1 MSRTVRLLAIAI
13 VFILNT
19 FSMGEAQYYFGR
31 NKVQYNDFKWY
42 ILKTEHFDIYFYP
55 EMRELADIGAAWAE
69 ESYRFLED
77 KFNHNINNRIPLIFY
92 SNHSHFQQTN
102 TISYLLPEGIG
113 GFFEY
118 IKGRVVVPSNGSIA
132 DFKKVIRHELVH
144 VFTHS
149 KHYRVLKDHR
159 KTHYPSLPLWYIEGL
174 AEYWSEGWTNESEMY
189 IKDAVLNG
197 YLVPLD
203 QMYAIYGSFLMYKE
217 GQAILKFIAE
227 KYGEQKIIQLIENAW
242 KEDNFPNILKLT
254 IGLNYREFDKE
265 WLYHLKKQHYPIME
279 KNDFPEMIAKQVT
292 HLGIN
297 TKPAFYR
304 NREEKMLAFVSNR
317 TGYSNIYQM
326 SLPKEVLDKEK
337 SVDVLIKGERTN
349 EFESFHILNS
359 KIDVNE
365 KGLLTFVSKSGE
377 SDVIYIYDIQNSKII
392 NSFKFD
398 DVITL
403 FSPSWSADETKIVFA
418 GISFSGKSDI
428 YIVDVKDGN
437 LERLTNDFYDD
448 RDPVWDNAGRFV
460 YFSSDRSAIGDFG
473 YYNIFAYNLI
483 TGEISYVTHGKHNDY
498 TPVIS
503 HDNRYLAFTSDRDGA
518 FNIWLIENPILST
531 SNILADRSGY
541 TASPVANMP
550 VFNLVDNRVK
560 AKKITNFT
568 TGAYDPEWT
577 DDNQII
583 FTAFEKFS
591 FQIQVLDKVGQR
603 IDSATVVQKDS
614 IQLKTRLQEAPKIVA
629 ESVVSTMKYKPKFNL
644 DVAQSTVMQDPIF
657 GTSGGAQLAMSDML
671 GNYQYHFLI
680 YNNAQTRDEFFESFN
695 VAVSRLDLSH
705 RMNSAV
711 GLYHFAGRYYNYY
724 EGFFYERRYG
734 GFGSI
739 SYPISVFQRVEA
751 SINFR
756 HSYKDWY
763 GTDHGRKALL
773 LSNFIGYVKD
783 NSLWGPSGP
792 MDGERIN
799 ITLGNTLDVQH
810 SNVNFYTIIFDARK
824 YFRLSR
830 QVAFATRVM
839 TRYNHGKEALPYVIG
854 GSWDL
859 RGYRRWS
866 LWGNKIFLI
875 NNEMRF
881 PFIDRFNINFPFGG
895 MGFSA
900 IRGASFVDLG
910 NAWDDKL
917 DSVLGSMGFGIRWQL
932 GGFLVLRFDF
942 GKKFQFNDSN
952 DLFNPK
958 KFEMQK
964 GIFNQFF
971 FGWDF

>member
-1 MSRTVRLLAIAI
+1 VFRKIRYIAFAMVLMLLI
-13 VFILNT
+13 T
-19 FSMGEAQYYFGR
+19 YSMGNSQYYFGR
-31 NKVQYNDFKWY
+31 NKVQYNNFRWF

-55 EMRELADIGAAWAE
+55 EMRELAEIGAAWAE
-69 ESYRFLED
+69 ETYTFLED
-77 KFNHNINNRIPLIFY
+77 KFNHSVNNRIPLIFY

-102 TISYLLPEGIG
+102 TIPYLLPEGVG

-118 IKGRVVVPSNGSIA
+118 IKGRVVVPSNGSIP
-132 DFKKVIRHELVH
+132 DFKRVIRHELVH
-144 VFTHS
+144 VFTQS

-159 KTHYPSLPLWYIEGL
+159 KTHFPSLPLWYVEGL
-174 AEYWSEGWTNESEMY
+174 AEYWSAGWDDEAEMF

-197 YLVPLD
+197 YLVPLEG
-203 QMYAIYGSFLMYKE
+203 MYQIYGTFLMYKE
-217 GQAILKFIAE
+217 GQAILKYIANT
-227 KYGEQKIIQLIENAW
+227 YGEQKIIQLIENAW
-242 KEDNFPNILKLT
+242 KEDNFSNVLKLT
-254 IGLNYREFDKE
+254 IGINYKEFDKE
-265 WLYHLKKQHYPIME
+265 WLYYLKKQHYPIMA
-279 KNDFPEMIAKQVT
+279 KNDFPEMIANQIT
-292 HLGIN
+292 YMGIN

-304 NREEKMLAFVSNR
+304 KNGQKTLAFVSNR

-326 SLPKEVLDKEK
+326 PLPKEKSDKEK
-337 SVDVLIKGERTN
+337 SVAVLIEGERTN

-359 KIDVNE
+359 KIDVND
-365 KGLLTFVSKSGE
+365 KGILTFVSKSGE
-377 SDVIYIYDIQNSKII
+377 SDVIYLYDIKNQRII
-392 NSFKFD
+392 KNFKFED
-398 DVITL
+398 IITL
-403 FSPSWSADETKIVFA
+403 FSPSWSPDETKLAFS

-428 YIVDVKDGN
+428 YTVDVGSGR
-437 LERLTNDFYDD
+437 LERLTNDFFDD
-448 RDPVWDNAGRFV
+448 RDPAWGQDGRFI
-460 YFSSDRSAIGDFG
+460 YFSSDRSDIDNAG

-483 TGEISYVTHGKHNDY
+483 SGEISYVTYGKHNDY
-498 TPVIS
+498 SPVIS
-503 HDNRYLAFTSDRDGA
+503 RDNRYLAFTSDRDGA
-518 FNIWLIENPILST
+518 FNIWLIENPGPAT
-531 SNILADRSGY
+531 SNILADRGHY
-541 TASPVANMP
+541 NSPIANMP
-550 VFNLVDNRVK
+550 VFTLMNDRVK

-591 FQIQVLDKVGQR
+591 FQIQALDQVPQR
-603 IDSATVVQKDS
+603 SDTATVVQKDS
-614 IQLKTRLQEAPKIVA
+614 LRLKTELHQMPKIVA
-629 ESVVSTMKYKPKFNL
+629 ESVVSTVKYKPKFNL

-657 GTSGGAQLAMSDML
+657 GVSGGAQLAMSDML

-680 YNNAQTRDEFFESFN
+680 FNNAQTRDEFFESFN
-695 VAVSRLDLSH
+695 IAVSRLDLSH
-705 RMNSAV
+705 RMNYAV
-711 GLYHFAGRYYNYY
+711 GLYHFAGRYFNWY

-739 SYPISVFQRVEA
+739 SYPLSAFQRVEA

-763 GTDHGRKALL
+763 GLDKGRRALL

-783 NSLWGPSGP
+783 NSLWGPAGP

-830 QVAFATRVM
+830 RTAFAIRAM
-839 TRYNHGKEALPYVIG
+839 TRYNHGKEALPFVMG

-875 NNEMRF
+875 NNELRF

-900 IRGASFVDLG
+900 IRGASFIDLG
-910 NAWDDKL
+910 NAWDNHL

-952 DLFNPK
+952 DMFNPH

-964 GIFNQFF
+964 GIFKQFF

>member
-1 MSRTVRLLAIAI
+1 MSRKIRYVAFAI
-13 VFILNT
+13 VLMLLIT
-19 FSMGEAQYYFGR
+19 YSMGNSQYYFGR
-31 NKVQYNDFKWY
+31 NKVQYNNFRWF

-55 EMRELADIGAAWAE
+55 EMRELAEIGAAWAE
-69 ESYRFLED
+69 ETYTFLED
-77 KFNHNINNRIPLIFY
+77 KFNHSVNNRIPLIFY

-102 TISYLLPEGIG
+102 TIPYLLPEGVG

-118 IKGRVVVPSNGSIA
+118 IKGRVVVPSNGSIP
-132 DFKKVIRHELVH
+132 DFKRVIRHELVH
-144 VFTHS
+144 VFTQS

-159 KTHYPSLPLWYIEGL
+159 KTHFPSLPLWYVEGL
-174 AEYWSEGWTNESEMY
+174 AEYWSAGWDDEAEMF

-197 YLVPLD
+197 YLVPLEG
-203 QMYAIYGSFLMYKE
+203 MYQIYGTFLMYKE
-217 GQAILKFIAE
+217 GQAILKYIANT
-227 KYGEQKIIQLIENAW
+227 YGEQKIIQLIENAW
-242 KEDNFPNILKLT
+242 KEDNFSNVLKLT
-254 IGLNYREFDKE
+254 IGINYKEFDKE
-265 WLYHLKKQHYPIME
+265 WLYYLKKQHYPIMA
-279 KNDFPEMIAKQVT
+279 KNDFPEMIANQIT
-292 HLGIN
+292 YMGIN

-304 NREEKMLAFVSNR
+304 ENGQQTLAFVSNR

-326 SLPKEVLDKEK
+326 PLPKEKSDKEK
-337 SVDVLIKGERTN
+337 SVVVLIEGERTN

-359 KIDVNE
+359 KIDVNDR
-365 KGLLTFVSKSGE
+365 GILTFVSKSGE
-377 SDVIYIYDIQNSKII
+377 SDVIYLYDIKNQRII
-392 NSFKFD
+392 KNFKFD
-398 DVITL
+398 DIITL
-403 FSPSWSADETKIVFA
+403 FSPSWSPDETKLAFS

-428 YIVDVKDGN
+428 YTVDVGSGR
-437 LERLTNDFYDD
+437 LERLTNDFFDD
-448 RDPVWDNAGRFV
+448 RDPAWDQDGRFI
-460 YFSSDRSAIGDFG
+460 YFSSDRSDIDNAG

-483 TGEISYVTHGKHNDY
+483 SGEISYVTYGKHNDY

-503 HDNRYLAFTSDRDGA
+503 RDNRYLAFTSDRDGA
-518 FNIWLIENPILST
+518 FNIWLIENPGPAT
-531 SNILADRSGY
+531 SNILADRGHY
-541 TASPVANMP
+541 NSPIANMP
-550 VFNLVDNRVK
+550 VFTLMNDRVK

-591 FQIQVLDKVGQR
+591 FQIQALDQVPQR
-603 IDSATVVQKDS
+603 SDTATVVQKDS
-614 IQLKTRLQEAPKIVA
+614 LRLKTELHQMPKIVA
-629 ESVVSTMKYKPKFNL
+629 ESVVSTVKYKPKFNL

-657 GTSGGAQLAMSDML
+657 GVSGGAQLAMSDML

-680 YNNAQTRDEFFESFN
+680 FNNAQTRDEFFESFN
-695 VAVSRLDLSH
+695 IAVSRLDLSH
-705 RMNSAV
+705 RMNYAV
-711 GLYHFAGRYYNYY
+711 GLYHFAGRYYNDYENYY
-724 EGFFYERRYG
+724 YERRYG

-739 SYPISVFQRVEA
+739 SYPLSVFQRVEA

-756 HSYKDWY
+756 HSYKEWFGADQ
-763 GTDHGRKALL
+763 GRNALL
-773 LSNFIGYVKD
+773 LSNSIGYVKD

-824 YFRLSR
+824 YFRISR
-830 QVAFATRVM
+830 RVAFATRAM
-839 TRYNHGKEALPYVIG
+839 TRYNHGKEALPFVIG

-875 NNEMRF
+875 NNELRF
-881 PFIDRFNINFPFGG
+881 PFIDRFIINFPFGG

-952 DLFNPK
+952 DLFNPH

-964 GIFNQFF
+964 GIFKQFF